1 MKKAEFESYFQEK
14 NIPHD
19 DFVYAIS
26 IFEEIESSLGVSIDD
41 LTLESLDNS
50 IQLFYNTH
58 RSNVDFFVAIMRY
71 MRFIKRHD
79 LFIRLTQYT
88 GGLDVIE
95 SIVAKM
101 EKLKGHEKTLKVLNR
116 VTLPR
121 LGMKP
126 EDIIFFTETFMT
138 TLHHEFSPT
147 DIKSILTGDN
157 HQIPISSFEAD
168 KIDYEAS
175 NTLEEFLK
183 SKHQRI
189 LETLHQHFLENK
201 VWFEQLIT
209 KEVIDYIASDQ
220 EMLSARLEDDTLY
233 LKKIPYNIDGF
244 LKENDPLQ
252 KRYLS
257 CHCPFARE
265 AILNH
270 KADISPLWCYCSAGF
285 EKHPFEAV
293 FNQPLKIRVLQSVL
307 NGDDVCRF
315 AISLEDVDYKK

>member
-1 MKKAEFESYFQEK
+1 MKKEAFEVYYQEHH
-14 NIPHD
+14 IPHD
-19 DFVYAIS
+19 DFMHAVS
-26 IFEEIESSLGVSIDD
+26 IFDEIESSLRMQMDD
-41 LTLESLDNS
+41 LTPAALDQA
-50 IQLFYNTH
+50 IEIFYLSH
-58 RSNVDFFVAIMRY
+58 RTTVDFFIAMMRY

-95 SIVAKM
+95 SIVARM
-101 EKLKGHEKTLKVLNR
+101 EKQKGHDKTLKVLQKVN
-116 VTLPR
+116 LPR

-126 EDIIFFTETFMT
+126 EDVIFFTETFMT
-138 TLHHEFSPT
+138 TLHQEFNPT
-147 DIKSILTGDN
+147 DIKLILTGNN
-157 HQIPISSFEAD
+157 HQIPISSFESD
-168 KIDYEAS
+168 VIDYEAS
-175 NTLEEFLK
+175 ETLEDYLVI
-183 SKHQRI
+183 KHQRMI
-189 LETLHQHFLENK
+189 ETLNQHYLQNK

-220 EMLSARLEDDTLY
+220 EMLSARLEDETLY
-233 LKKIPYNIDGF
+233 LKKIPYNIDAF
-244 LKENDPLQ
+244 LKESDPLQ

-265 AILNH
+265 AILNQ

-293 FNQPLKIRVLQSVL
+293 LKQPLKIRVLQSVL

-315 AISLEDVDYKK
+315 AISLEGIEYKK

>member
-1 MKKAEFESYFQEK
+1 MKKTDFESYFQDR

-19 DFVYAIS
+19 DFILT
-26 IFEEIESSLGVSIDD
+26 IKILDEIEAFLSVEIDD
-41 LTLESLDNS
+41 LTAESLDKA
-50 IQLFYNTH
+50 IELFYDSN
-58 RSNVDFFVAIMRY
+58 RSNVDFFVAMMRY
-71 MRFIKRHD
+71 MRFIKQHD

-95 SIVAKM
+95 SIVARM
-101 EKLKGHEKTLKVLNR
+101 EKLKGHEKALKVLKR

-138 TLHHEFSPT
+138 TLHHEFGPE
-147 DIKSILTGDN
+147 DIKLILTGNN

-168 KIDYEAS
+168 RIDYEAS
-175 NTLEEFLK
+175 NTFEEFLK

-189 LETLHQHFLENK
+189 LETLNQHFLENK

-220 EMLSARLEDDTLY
+220 EMLSARLVDDTLY

-265 AILNH
+265 AILNK

-285 EKHPFEAV
+285 EKHPFETV
-293 FNQPLKIRVLQSVL
+293 LNQPLKIRVLQSVL

-315 AISLEDVDYKK
+315 AISLDGVEYKK